1 MADYEEVTETIEI
14 PKNVGI
20 KGFTRAIED
29 ILKLPRV
36 QDIHI
41 DARGRIEYRYYLR
54 EGESRRPLA
63 TDFES
68 LTPYGV
74 MRNGKVTELAAPS
87 KNAAVALGQLFDAA
101 AVDHVFAT
109 AMVGGANSKF
119 WDWYKAS
126 TGIALLSREEL
137 CCVPFLADRMV
148 EDHVLILCAA
158 YSRGGALID
167 TQRSYKLV
175 IPVLPPQPP
184 LPAPQALP

>member
-1 MADYEEVTETIEI
+1 MVEYEEVLESIEI

-20 KGFTRAIED
+20 KGFLRAVED

-36 QDIHI
+36 QDINI
-41 DARGRIEYRYYLR
+41 DARGRVDYRYYLR
-54 EGESRRPLA
+54 EGEEKKPLG
-63 TDFES
+63 TDFSS

-74 MRNGKVTELAAPS
+74 MRNGKVTELADPS

-109 AMVGGANSKF
+109 VMVGGAKSQF

-126 TGIALLSREEL
+126 TGVALLSREEL
-137 CCVPFLADRMV
+137 CSVPFLTDRMV
-148 EDHVLILCAA
+148 EDNVLILCAA
-158 YSRGGALID
+158 YSRGGALVD

-175 IPVLPPQPP
+175 IPTLAPLSPPTPKDVP
-184 LPAPQALP
+184 